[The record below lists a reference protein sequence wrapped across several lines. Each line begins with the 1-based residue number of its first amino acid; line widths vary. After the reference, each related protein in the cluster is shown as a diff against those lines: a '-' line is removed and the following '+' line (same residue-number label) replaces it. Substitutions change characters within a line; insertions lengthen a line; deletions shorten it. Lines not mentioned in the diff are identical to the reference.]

1 MKIVELIKA
10 VLIGVIQG
18 ITEWLPVS
26 STGHMILFDE
36 FVKLDVSA
44 EFMDFF
50 LVSIQLGSI
59 LAVLVLFFSKLNPF
73 FQKKTKEEQKGIY
86 SLWLH
91 IVVGCIPAAVIGVLF
106 EDQIDALFYQSG
118 SAYVVVAIALLVY
131 GVAFILI
138 EHFRSKKKTPDR
150 VVIVENIGYRDALL
164 IGCFQI
170 LALIPGTSRS
180 GSTVL
185 GACLLGVSRPAAA
198 EFSFFM
204 AMPVMAGASLL
215 KGLMFLSSGVSMT
228 TNEVGVLLVGTV
240 TAFAVSLVAIRFLM
254 DFVRRHSFAAFGWYR
269 VALATAVLLY
279 FTIAG

>member
-1 MKIVELIKA
+1 MEIIELIKA
-10 VLIGVIQG
+10 VLIGIVQG

-73 FQKKTKEEQKGIY
+73 SRKKTKDEQRATY

-91 IVVGCIPAAVIGVLF
+91 IIVGCIPAAVIGVLF
-106 EDQIDALFYQSG
+106 EDQIDALFYRG
-118 SAYVVVAIALLVY
+118 GRAYVVVAIALLVY
-131 GVAFILI
+131 GVAFIVI
-138 EHFRSKKKTPDR
+138 EHLRNKKKTPDR
-150 VVIVENIGYRDALL
+150 IEKTENIGYRDALL

-185 GACLLGVSRPAAA
+185 GACLLGVARPAAA

-215 KGLMFLSSGVSMT
+215 KGLKFLSTGVAMT
-228 TNEVGVLLVGTV
+228 TNEIGVLVVGTV
-240 TAFAVSLVAIRFLM
+240 TAFVVSLVAIRFLM

-269 VALATAVLLY
+269 IALGAAVLLY
-279 FTIAG
+279 FGVSS

>member
-1 MKIVELIKA
+1 MKFIELIKA
-10 VLIGVIQG
+10 LLVGVIQG

-36 FVKLDVSA
+36 FVKLNVSA
-44 EFMDFF
+44 DFFDFF
-50 LVSIQLGSI
+50 LVCIQLGSI
-59 LAVLVLFFSKLNPF
+59 LAVLVLFFERLNPF
-73 FQKKTKEEQKGIY
+73 SHKKNAAERKATY

-91 IVVGCIPAAVIGVLF
+91 VIVGCVPAAIVGLLL
-106 EDQIDALFYQSG
+106 EDFIDTLFYRSG
-118 SAYVVVAIALLVY
+118 YAYVVVAIALIVY
-131 GVAFILI
+131 GVAFILVERRRDRQNSFARI
-138 EHFRSKKKTPDR
+138 ESVDAL
-150 VVIVENIGYRDALL
+150 GYREALL

-215 KGLMFLSSGVSMT
+215 KGLKFLASGAAMT
-228 TNEVGVLLVGTV
+228 TNEMGVLLVGTI

-269 VALATAVLLY
+269 ILLGVCVLGYFAAV
-279 FTIAG
+279 G

>member
-1 MKIVELIKA
+1 MEIIELIKA
-10 VLIGVIQG
+10 ILIGIIQG

-44 EFMDFF
+44 DFLDFF
-50 LVSIQLGSI
+50 LVCIQLGSI
-59 LAVLVLFFSKLNPF
+59 LAVLVLFFERLNPF
-73 FQKKTKEEQKGIY
+73 SRKKNGEERKATY

-91 IVVGCIPAAVIGVLF
+91 VIVGCVPAAIVGILL
-106 EDQIDALFYQSG
+106 EDLIDTFFYRSG
-118 SAYVVVAIALLVY
+118 YAYVVVAIALIVY

-138 EHFRSKKKTPDR
+138 ERRRDAQNSSARIKD
-150 VVIVENIGYRDALL
+150 VGALGYREALL

-215 KGLMFLSSGVSMT
+215 KGMKFLASGATMI
-228 TNEVGVLLVGTV
+228 TNEIGVLAVGTV
-240 TAFAVSLVAIRFLM
+240 TAFVVSLVAIRFLM
-254 DFVRRHSFAAFGWYR
+254 EFVRRHSFAAFGWYR
-269 VALATAVLLY
+269 IALGAVVLGY
-279 FTIAG
+279 FAIAG